1 MADWNALHNYIT
13 NNFKVTEDDFKSVK
27 LIFNLDGGRSQLV
40 FVNYGGELEGSE
52 WAVISTAVCE
62 ESDISHREALV
73 RNSQMLMGGLALID
87 GGPVIFRYAIRLA
100 DLDPA
105 EFETPLKVTV
115 LFGDELERELSS
127 LDRY

>member
-13 NNFKVTEDDFKSVK
+13 QNYKITEDDFKSVK

-40 FVNYGGELEGSE
+40 MVHHGGELEGSD
-52 WAVISTAVCE
+52 WAVLSTAVCE
-62 ESDISHREALV
+62 ESDISHHDALV
-73 RNSQMLMGGLALID
+73 RNSQMLMGGLALVE

-115 LFGDELERELSS
+115 LFGDELERELST